1 MNEDLH
7 IYVPT
12 VLQLYSDVD
21 INTNDVVLPEYNYSI
36 NDFSSEYPILY
47 CDVLKSCL
55 HYKYE
60 NGKVKFKLVNSNVQS
75 LISSINIINH
85 FSTLEL
91 NKEDL
96 KNSNNHNVIGYPNGI
111 KSPYPSMM
119 NFPQH
124 YIAYLSSLLFNNP
137 ETTEP
142 FVNLHQIEKQIIDG
156 IKCGETYFTLGEQL
170 AEQFEPCENDY
181 VLRYIFE
188 QLIEKKREIYND
200 DCDEDEWHSF
210 PFKKNDIITFD
221 VKIIGTLHFS
231 NFYADKN
238 LKCLGL
244 NDFFKSN
251 LDNISPYIIDITNST
266 THYYLTPIIWR
277 ISLKLGENQNIIDIP
292 HFRITEKIN
301 DFIDS
306 FQMLTHASTHAH
318 ASTHT
323 SIHALTPLNDTLYK
337 KINDIIHLFIIHDGI
352 NKQINIHK
360 TYELFELINNIK
372 QYCCVLLE
380 LLDNIKHQPISN
392 MDSVLD
398 TNFLDTCKHL
408 AVIFTI
414 SANITCSENHKVL
427 AIIKFISYILY
438 NLCKTLLLVITNHE
452 MTDDLEIIIN
462 KFNQD
467 YNSLYIINL
476 MGVLFKNILFEN
488 FELHI
493 KDDYYK
499 GFPDYII
506 LSRKVDI
513 LLCDIPEFKPMSWK
527 YFCEHNYD
535 VIKILLDLFMLK
547 HFDLIELLIRMP
559 CVDDKLFIIK
569 MIEYGG
575 IIKKDSIILTHLID
589 DISLGITN
597 YVNQII
603 NKHYNCKLVKDVI
616 VTDLKE
622 LIFQTKYKIII

>member
-1 MNEDLH
+1 MNEKLH

-60 NGKVKFKLVNSNVQS
+60 NGKVRFKLVNSNIQS
-75 LISSINIINH
+75 LISSINLVNH

-111 KSPYPSMM
+111 KSPYPSML

-142 FVNLHQIEKQIIDG
+142 FINLHQIEKQIIDG
-156 IKCGETYFTLGEQL
+156 IKCDESYFTLGEQL

-200 DCDEDEWHSF
+200 DDDDEWHSF
-210 PFKKNDIITFD
+210 PFNKNDIITFD
-221 VKIIGTLHFS
+221 VKIMGTLHFS
-231 NFYADKN
+231 NFYADKK
-238 LKCLGL
+238 LRGL
-244 NDFFKSN
+244 NDFFKNN
-251 LDNISPYIIDITNST
+251 LDNISPYIINITNST
-266 THYYLTPIIWR
+266 TQYHLTPIIWR

-306 FQMLTHASTHAH
+306 FQMLTHAHTYAQTHAP
-318 ASTHT
+318 
-323 SIHALTPLNDTLYK
+323 TPLNDALYK
-337 KINDIIHLFIIHDGI
+337 KINDIIHSFIIHDGI

-380 LLDNIKHQPISN
+380 ALDNIKHQSISN
-392 MDSVLD
+392 TDSILD
-398 TNFLDTCKHL
+398 ATFLDTCKHL

-414 SANITCSENHKVL
+414 SANITCSENNKVL

-438 NLCKTLLLVITNHE
+438 NLCKTLVVVITNHE

-462 KFNQD
+462 RFNQD
-467 YNSLYIINL
+467 YGLLYIINL
-476 MGVLFKNILFEN
+476 IGALFKNILFEN

-506 LSRKVDI
+506 LSRKIDT
-513 LLCDIPEFKPMSWK
+513 LLHNMPKFKPISWK
-527 YFCEHNYD
+527 YFCERNYD
-535 VIKILLDLFMLK
+535 VIKILLDLFVLN
-547 HFDLIELLIRMP
+547 HFDFIELLIRMP
-559 CVDDKLFIIK
+559 NVDDKLFIIK

-575 IIKKDSIILTHLID
+575 IIKKNSIILTHLID

-603 NKHYNCKLVKDVI
+603 NKHYNCNLVKDII